1 MNKYKVEIKWAIIF
15 FVVSLLWM
23 VFERAVGLHDEHI
36 DKHMIY
42 TNFFA
47 IPAILVFVMALL
59 DKRKTSYGG
68 KMTYKQGLMAGLII
82 TAIVTILSPV
92 SQYITS
98 EWITPDYFKNV
109 TNYSVETGFMT
120 REAALDY
127 FNMKKYIIQSLIGA
141 AVMGVVTSAIVAI
154 FTRRS

>member
-68 KMTYKQGLMAGLII
+68 KMTYKQGLMA
-82 TAIVTILSPV
+82 A
-92 SQYITS
+92 
-98 EWITPDYFKNV
+98 
-109 TNYSVETGFMT
+109 
-120 REAALDY
+120 
-127 FNMKKYIIQSLIGA
+127 
-141 AVMGVVTSAIVAI
+141 
-154 FTRRS
+154 

>member
-120 REAALDY
+120 REAAMDY
-127 FNMKKYIIQSLIGA
+127 FNLKNYIIQSVIGA
-141 AVMGVVTSAIVAI
+141 AAMGVVTSAIVAI